1 MFCWGSCGTNAGAT
15 SPSRRDH
22 SPRRFC
28 MTQKRGGAVGGG
40 AAGHPP
46 HHPNMSA
53 AGCLVLP
60 RTYPKV
66 IVSTN
71 EKSDSSQSFWGGVG
85 WWGLGGQ
92 RPTHSCGG
100 AQNKK
105 ERNKHTHTQ
114 RGGHV
119 YIKWKCVHFPKVFVR
134 GSFPKITFRRRP
146 PDRKPLAF
154 EENQKP
160 MRKYS
165 AMIGPIL

>member
-105 ERNKHTHTQ
+105 ERNKHTHKEVAMFTSNGNVFTFQ
-114 RGGHV
+114 KYLFGD
-119 YIKWKCVHFPKVFVR
+119 HFPKLLFAEGR
-134 GSFPKITFRRRP
+134 RTGSP
-146 PDRKPLAF
+146 
-154 EENQKP
+154 
-160 MRKYS
+160 
-165 AMIGPIL
+165 